1 MKSLKTLFCVTSFA
15 LCFGTASMANA
26 ASITPNGSFTTNAGT
41 IVVTSPSSFGQPVT
55 CGITFGGTVTAGVA
69 TITSAKLTGG
79 GLCGLPTLK
88 NIPSPGWVLTATSF
102 NATTGLGAGT
112 VTNVGW
118 TVAFPASN
126 CGAGSINVVWNQ
138 ATHTLSTPSSQSLSG
153 SCAVQSLSVV
163 APSLS
168 LAP

>member
-1 MKSLKTLFCVTSFA
+1 MKSLKTLVSLTA
-15 LCFGTASMANA
+15 LTVCMGAASMANA
-26 ASITPNGSFTTNAGT
+26 ASITPNGPFTTNAGT
-41 IVVTSPSSFGQPVT
+41 IVVTSPSSLGAPVT
-55 CGITFGGTVTAGVA
+55 CGITFGGTVAGGVA
-69 TITSAKLTGG
+69 TITSAALTGG
-79 GLCGLPTLK
+79 GLCSLPTLK

-102 NATTGLGAGT
+102 NAATGAGLGT

-138 ATHTLSTPSSQSLSG
+138 ATHTLTTPSSQSLSG
-153 SCAVQSLSVV
+153 NCAVQSLSVV